1 MGTSVPQGLPPFTA
15 LVQLVA
21 VRFQQDRCL
30 QVASS
35 LTFTTLLSLV
45 PLVTVALTLVSAFP
59 VFRELSDAVQ
69 RFVLEH
75 LVPTAASAFAAKTE
89 QFAAN
94 AAHLT
99 LLGMVFLVATSIM
112 LLMTIERA
120 FNDIWRVSRPRTLFQ
135 RVLIYWT
142 LLTVGPIL
150 VGASISLTS
159 WLVSVSLG
167 LVSDIP
173 GAGGAL
179 LKTVPILLTA
189 GALALLYGTMPNRRV
204 RLRDALIGG
213 LLAGL
218 TFEMMKRGFAWYVA
232 QFPTYKL
239 VYGAFASVPLF
250 LLWVYLSWFVVLCG
264 AVLVAALPEWRTRS
278 AGAPHVP
285 GSDFFNALDILRV
298 LFEAHRSGRV
308 VRLPELHRAV
318 AAPVERI
325 ESLLEAM
332 VGAMWVSRT
341 LPLGWV
347 LNRDPATIKVSEVY
361 RNFVFRGEVP
371 AVATSENAGD
381 GRIAEKILS
390 AIEESSSISLEQFF
404 GAEGAGPKQSPVAPQ
419 TT

>member
-1 MGTSVPQGLPPFTA
+1 
-15 LVQLVA
+15 
-21 VRFQQDRCL
+21 
-30 QVASS
+30 
-35 LTFTTLLSLV
+35 
-45 PLVTVALTLVSAFP
+45 
-59 VFRELSDAVQ
+59 
-69 RFVLEH
+69 
-75 LVPTAASAFAAKTE
+75 
-89 QFAAN
+89 
-94 AAHLT
+94 
-99 LLGMVFLVATSIM
+99 
-112 LLMTIERA
+112 
-120 FNDIWRVSRPRTLFQ
+120 
-135 RVLIYWT
+135 
-142 LLTVGPIL
+142 
-150 VGASISLTS
+150 
-159 WLVSVSLG
+159 
-167 LVSDIP
+167 
-173 GAGGAL
+173 
-179 LKTVPILLTA
+179 
-189 GALALLYGTMPNRRV
+189 MPNRRV

-218 TFEMMKRGFAWYVA
+218 AFEAMKRGFAWYVA

-278 AGAPHVP
+278 AEAPRVA
-285 GSDFFNALDILRV
+285 GSDFFDALAILRV

-347 LNRDPATIKVSEVY
+347 LNRDPEMIKISEVY

-371 AVATSENAGD
+371 AVVTSENAGD
-381 GRIAEKILS
+381 GRIAGKIRS
-390 AIEESSSISLEQFF
+390 AIEESSAISLEQFF
-404 GAEGAGPKQSPVAPQ
+404 GAEAAEPKQSPAAPQ